1 MKSGRQRKFHGDHTS
16 DREFLAGMDDRFAE
30 AEISTA
36 AGLASFVYAYHAFRL
51 GATAVGIK
59 SDDLWAHA
67 SALDHVLPNRRVIL
81 LTRDFRDHV
90 VSVVN
95 KPFGP
100 VEPVAAASWIQRR
113 FHYYECEYQARQ
125 GGHHVR
131 FEDLIRNPRHTI
143 EHLGDRLGLTP
154 ACCVST
160 FVDNFTF
167 KPGRIGRWTTLRRRD
182 LEWCE
187 TILHRELLDY
197 GYGRATRTSY
207 RPSRVDA
214 IRVPLLDTVG
224 RIRQKLTQ
232 TASRL
237 VPDNARRDR

>member
-1 MKSGRQRKFHGDHTS
+1 MDH
-16 DREFLAGMDDRFAE
+16 RFAE
-30 AEISTA
+30 ADISTA
-36 AGLASFVYAYHAFRL
+36 AGLASFVYAYRAFRL
-51 GATAVGIK
+51 GATEVGIK
-59 SDDLWAHA
+59 SDDLWEHA

-100 VEPVAAASWIQRR
+100 VEPVAAAAWIQRR
-113 FHYYECEYQARQ
+113 FHYYEREYQARQ

-131 FEDLIRNPRHTI
+131 FEDLIRNPCHTI

-154 ACCVST
+154 VCCIST

-187 TILHRELLDY
+187 TILHREMLDY
-197 GYGRATRTSY
+197 GYEPATNTSY

-232 TASRL
+232 TARRL
-237 VPDNARRDR
+237 VPDSARRDR